1 MCSGILKDKRGP
13 GLVGGGT
20 LKGRGAECRVQN
32 RHLKY
37 LRIVE

>member
-13 GLVGGGT
+13 GLGEGT

-37 LRIVE
+37 LRVVE